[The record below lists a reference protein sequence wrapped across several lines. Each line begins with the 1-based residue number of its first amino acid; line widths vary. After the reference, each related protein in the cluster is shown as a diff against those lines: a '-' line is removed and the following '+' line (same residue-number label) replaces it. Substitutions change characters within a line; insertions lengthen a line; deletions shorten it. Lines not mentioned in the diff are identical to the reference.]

1 MLPPQPSSTSS
12 TGTTTPSSTPRLEP
26 GPARG
31 QTWQEDDD
39 NNRSLELAEGHYGPN
54 YDIDDDEDYA
64 APSSALLSNVWP
76 TSPRKP
82 AGNTQTYSLQ
92 ASCLACVR
100 RIAKPS
106 RNRPRKGKGR
116 LLLFCIMAVLVVLLI
131 RNMANAGDNNRGLVQ
146 FVTLTLGAFAS
157 FFPSDIEKV
166 ISRWGHPGQLGEYL
180 SRWPTDTTG
189 GVMPI
194 PCHSHNDYWRPVPLY
209 SALEA
214 GCISVEADIWL
225 FDDDLFVG
233 HTTGSLTPHRT
244 LTKLY
249 IDPLVEILEKQ
260 NTITRFHPLPNRPP
274 NGVFDTKPSQTL
286 VLLIDFKNKAV
297 DAWPYLL
304 SQLSP
309 LRDRGYLS
317 YFNGTGVTEGPITV
331 VATGKAPFS
340 ILTTNDTY
348 RDVFFDA
355 PLDAL
360 GMEAAMPNTQ
370 QPSNL
375 NLPDEDDNNP
385 DLDETYFI
393 RSRRYLQNRPTKQYI
408 AQPLENPP
416 IRTCR
421 NEEAPNPNIYN
432 TNNSYYA
439 SVSFKKSIGFPWR
452 FHLTRRQMDVLRA
465 QVRNA
470 HQRGLKARY
479 WSIPSWP
486 RSLRNHLWTV
496 LISEGVDILNVD
508 DLKSA
513 AGRDWGGTRLWQ

>member
-1 MLPPQPSSTSS
+1 
-12 TGTTTPSSTPRLEP
+12 
-26 GPARG
+26 
-31 QTWQEDDD
+31 
-39 NNRSLELAEGHYGPN
+39 
-54 YDIDDDEDYA
+54 
-64 APSSALLSNVWP
+64 
-76 TSPRKP
+76 
-82 AGNTQTYSLQ
+82 
-92 ASCLACVR
+92 
-100 RIAKPS
+100 
-106 RNRPRKGKGR
+106 
-116 LLLFCIMAVLVVLLI
+116 
-131 RNMANAGDNNRGLVQ
+131 MANTGDNNRGLVQ
-146 FVTLTLGAFAS
+146 FVTLTLGAFVS

-166 ISRWGHPGQLGEYL
+166 IDRWGRPGQLGEYL
-180 SRWPTDTTG
+180 SHWPTDTTG

-214 GCISVEADIWL
+214 GCVSVEADIWL

-233 HTTGSLTPHRT
+233 HSTGSLTPNRT

-260 NTITRFHPLPNRPP
+260 NPITRFHPKPSKPP
-274 NGVFDTKPSQTL
+274 SGVFDTKPSQTL

-331 VATGKAPFS
+331 VATGKAPFNT
-340 ILTTNDTY
+340 LTANDTY

-355 PLDAL
+355 PLDTL
-360 GMEAAMPNTQ
+360 GTDAILGNAQ

-375 NLPDEDDNNP
+375 NLPDEDDINS
-385 DLDETYFI
+385 DVDELHMI
-393 RSRRYLQNRPTKQYI
+393 RPRRYLHNRPPKRYNTQFLGASPTRVY
-408 AQPLENPP
+408 
-416 IRTCR
+416 R
-421 NEEAPNPNIYN
+421 NEGPNAYVYN
-432 TNNSYYA
+432 PNNSYYA

-452 FHLTRRQMDVLRA
+452 FHLSRGQMDLLRA
-465 QVRNA
+465 QVRGA
-470 HQRGLKARY
+470 HQRGLKVRY

-496 LISEGVDILNVD
+496 LIREGVDILNVD

-513 AGRDWGGTRLWQ
+513 ARRDWSGSRLWQWKR

>member
-1 MLPPQPSSTSS
+1 MSFSFTRTSQSPLASSASS
-12 TGTTTPSSTPRLEP
+12 TTTPPSFTARLEP
-26 GPARG
+26 GPAQG
-31 QTWQEDDD
+31 QTLQEDEEDKD
-39 NNRSLELAEGHYGPN
+39 RSLELAEGQYGPN
-54 YDIDDDEDYA
+54 YEFDDDEDCA
-64 APSSALLSNVWP
+64 AQQSSALLPTNWP
-76 TSPRKP
+76 QSPRKP
-82 AGNTQTYSLQ
+82 ARNMRAYSLHD
-92 ASCLACVR
+92 SCIACFR
-100 RIAKPS
+100 SAAKRS
-106 RNRPRKGKGR
+106 RNGPRKGR
-116 LLLFCIMAVLVVLLI
+116 LLLVCITAVLVTL
-131 RNMANAGDNNRGLVQ
+131 GLVQ

-166 ISRWGHPGQLGEYL
+166 IARWGNPGQLGEYL
-180 SRWPTDTTG
+180 SHWPTDTTG
-189 GVMPI
+189 GVIPI

-214 GCISVEADIWL
+214 GCVSVEADIWL
-225 FDDDLFVG
+225 FDNELFVG
-233 HTTGSLTPHRT
+233 HTTGSLTPNRT

-260 NTITRFHPLPNRPP
+260 NPISRFHPKPNKPP

-286 VLLIDFKNKAV
+286 ILLIDFKNKAV

-317 YFNGTGVTEGPITV
+317 YFNGTGVTEGPVTV
-331 VATGKAPFS
+331 VATGKASFS
-340 ILTTNDTY
+340 TLSANDTY

-360 GMEAAMPNTQ
+360 EKDTALGNTK

-375 NLPDEDDNNP
+375 NLPDGNDKNSDF
-385 DLDETYFI
+385 DEMYLI
-393 RSRRYLQNRPTKQYI
+393 RSRHYLQNRRPKQSTP
-408 AQPLENPP
+408 QRFEVPP
-416 IRTCR
+416 IRTYR
-421 NEEAPNPNIYN
+421 NEEALKAYTYNP
-432 TNNSYYA
+432 NNSYYA

-452 FHLTRRQMDVLRA
+452 FHLTGRQLDLLRA
-465 QVRNA
+465 QVHSA

-496 LISEGVDILNVD
+496 LIREGVDILNVD

-513 AGRDWGGTRLWQ
+513 ARRDWSESRLWRWKQ